1 MMVSIDKVKR
11 GLARYLDEEF
21 TNKMTGWQKWV
32 FGVGAAM
39 FLENLTS
46 ISQTLKRNPMVEYIS
61 LMDESGG
68 VAVERIHQ
76 QLRIQAQKGPVTFDV
91 PMLGSITLHESDVEK
106 LYNYIM
112 QA

>member
-1 MMVSIDKVKR
+1 MVSMDKVKR

-21 TNKMTGWQKWV
+21 TNKMNGWQKWV
-32 FGVGAAM
+32 FGVGSAM
-39 FLENLTS
+39 FLENFTS
-46 ISQTLKRNPMVEYIS
+46 VAQKAKENPVVKALGLIDDS
-61 LMDESGG
+61 NN

-76 QLRIQAQKGPVTFDV
+76 QLRVQAQKGSITFEI
-91 PMLGSITLHESDVEK
+91 PMLGSITLHEADVEK